1 MDWHVDQLRPTSGA
15 QFSNGSFSIKFF
27 FLIILNNFK
36 MSIEFVT
43 ILLLLCFMFW
53 CFDHVGYN
61 GSFFKN

>member
-27 FLIILNNFK
+27 FRILNHLK
-36 MSIEFVT
+36 RLIEFVT
-43 ILLLLCFMFW
+43 ILLLCFMFW

-61 GSFFKN
+61 GSFFLIEV

>member
-1 MDWHVDQLRPTSGA
+1 
-15 QFSNGSFSIKFF
+15 
-27 FLIILNNFK
+27 